1 MMILPMYVHFMQVS
15 ALINTTN
22 WLGVHWTP
30 MTNTYSFDEYTS
42 LKAKDCLD
50 FHDLYLGGRY
60 YLSSS
65 TRSLTITQEKKFLF
79 ICHYRLFIIL
89 LAMLNVLIEVPV

>member
-15 ALINTTN
+15 ALVNTTN
-22 WLGVHWTP
+22 WL
-30 MTNTYSFDEYTS
+30 TYSFYEHTS

-65 TRSLTITQEKKFLF
+65 TRSLTITQEKKFVF
-79 ICHYRLFIIL
+79 ICHYR
-89 LAMLNVLIEVPV
+89 